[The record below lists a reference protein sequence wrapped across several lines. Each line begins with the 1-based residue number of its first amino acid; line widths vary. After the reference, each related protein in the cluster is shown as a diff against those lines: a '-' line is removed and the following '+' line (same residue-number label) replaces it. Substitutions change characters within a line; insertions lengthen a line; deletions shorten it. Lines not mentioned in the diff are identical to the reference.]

1 MECLYLGHWALR
13 VSYIF
18 VSFLLLVEPHANALG
33 WNIRFWVFVQVLWKR
48 VPYTFICWSFLALL
62 LTQEYKTVIR
72 YQFVNI
78 CPQYP
83 CILLDSPKGLPC
95 SMYPF
100 KLLHV
105 VLPRYFILFYF
116 SLRLILRFIVTSYCF
131 PDEIVL
137 FTGLACWIYNL

>member
-105 VLPRYFILFYF
+105 VLPRYFILFFLKTDSKIYCDIILLCRWNCAFYRF
-116 SLRLILRFIVTSYCF
+116 SLLDI
-131 PDEIVL
+131 
-137 FTGLACWIYNL
+137 